1 MINFIF
7 EIVNPF
13 SNKFSG
19 LFIKRGRLT
28 QVKSWELNAYRTNTI
43 FLIGLNFTIKRD
55 HAGGKVR
62 LGAMGFEVEF
72 QIYDARHWDHQLN
85 QWE

>member
-19 LFIKRGRLT
+19 LFIKHGRLT
-28 QVKSWELNAYRTNTI
+28 KVKSWELNVYRTNVI
-43 FLIGLNFTIKRD
+43 FLVAFDFSIKRD
-55 HAGGKVR
+55 HAGGKFRIGVV
-62 LGAMGFEVEF
+62 GFEIEF
-72 QIYDARHWDHQLN
+72 QIYDARHWDHQLGR
-85 QWE
+85 WE

>member
-19 LFIKRGRLT
+19 LFIKHGRLT
-28 QVKSWELNAYRTNTI
+28 KVKSWELNVYRTNTI
-43 FLIGLNFTIKRD
+43 FLVAFDFSIKRD

-62 LGAMGFEVEF
+62 LGAVGLEIEF
-72 QIYDARHWDHQLN
+72 QIYDSRHWDYQFGR
-85 QWE
+85 WE

>member
-72 QIYDARHWDHQLN
+72 QIYDARHWDPQLN
-85 QWE
+85 RWE